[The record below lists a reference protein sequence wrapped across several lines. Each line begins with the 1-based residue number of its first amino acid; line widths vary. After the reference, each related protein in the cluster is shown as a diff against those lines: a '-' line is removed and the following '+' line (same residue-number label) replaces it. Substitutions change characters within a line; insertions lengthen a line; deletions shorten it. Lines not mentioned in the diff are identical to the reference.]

1 MPTQT
6 VIDDEFVTLVYH
18 HEAGIVH
25 HTFHRF
31 VSGDHFRNT
40 LQQGCELLR
49 QNHGT
54 KWLSDDRGNSA
65 LTPSDSLWGDTVWA
79 PAVMAAGWK
88 YWAII
93 LPDQHVAQIQVAFL
107 REPVAKATAAVIPG
121 EVHAVA
127 QGAGLG
133 IPSQFMSALPYL
145 ATVIVL
151 VLISRARTGGSTAP
165 AALGTVFVPDR

>member
-93 LPDQHVAQIQVAFL
+93 LPDQHVAQIHLKQWVE
-107 REPVAKATAAVIPG
+107 RYRG
-121 EVHAVA
+121 R
-127 QGAGLG
+127 G
-133 IPSQFMSALPYL
+133 IDVRLFNDPESALEWL
-145 ATVIVL
+145 ATVE
-151 VLISRARTGGSTAP
+151 ATDFGANEEP
-165 AALGTVFVPDR
+165 AD